1 MNNEDPSGINDIGI
15 IEIKTPIT
23 LTGVSVII
31 ETPKEII
38 STLEIPKEETPIT
51 KIETPIILVDPS
63 IACELPK
70 EETPVQPIPYIS
82 SVVTHI
88 CPKCQN
94 TTWKT
99 KVKRKIYKC
108 RKCGFI
114 KNV

>member
-23 LTGVSVII
+23 LTGVSAIM
-31 ETPKEII
+31 ETSKEEI
-38 STLEIPKEETPIT
+38 STSEIPKEETPIT

-70 EETPVQPIPYIS
+70 EETLVQPIPYVS
-82 SVVTHI
+82 SVVTYI

-94 TTWKT
+94 ISWKT
-99 KVKRKIYKC
+99 KVKHKSYKC